1 MRRIVGAI
9 ALLIILGIAAWA
21 ADELRTT
28 DGWSY
33 SKNGRERSKGT
44 ATLRW
49 DVAGDG
55 VIENVQLVSTNPGG
69 DALVL
74 GGVTNPGFA
83 YFKNLD
89 AVSVRTNGVS
99 TNLIQVGAYDVNT
112 NFVAFLLL
120 DTNRS
125 AQVWLDMA
133 APRARAT
140 GTNSVKL
147 DYVILDR

>member
-9 ALLIILGIAAWA
+9 ALLTILGLVVMAS
-21 ADELRTT
+21 DELSQT
-28 DGWSY
+28 DGWTY
-33 SKNGRERSKGT
+33 DKNGRKRSKAT
-44 ATLRW
+44 STLRH
-49 DVAGDG
+49 DVSGDG
-55 VIENVQLVSTNPGG
+55 VIENVQLVGTNAGG

-74 GGVTNPGFA
+74 GSVTNPGFA
-83 YFKNLD
+83 YFKNLN

-112 NFVAFLLL
+112 NFVAFIRL
-120 DTNRS
+120 DTNQS
-125 AQVWLDMA
+125 ATVWLDTS

-147 DYVILDR
+147 DYAIMDR

>member
-9 ALLIILGIAAWA
+9 ALLTILGLVVMAS
-21 ADELRTT
+21 DELSQT

-33 SKNGRERSKGT
+33 DKNGRKRSKAT
-44 ATLRW
+44 STLRH
-49 DVAGDG
+49 DVSGDG
-55 VIENVQLVSTNPGG
+55 VIENVQLVGTNAGG

-83 YFKNLD
+83 YFKNLN

-99 TNLIQVGAYDVNT
+99 TNMIQVGAYDVNT

-125 AQVWLDMA
+125 AQVWLDTA